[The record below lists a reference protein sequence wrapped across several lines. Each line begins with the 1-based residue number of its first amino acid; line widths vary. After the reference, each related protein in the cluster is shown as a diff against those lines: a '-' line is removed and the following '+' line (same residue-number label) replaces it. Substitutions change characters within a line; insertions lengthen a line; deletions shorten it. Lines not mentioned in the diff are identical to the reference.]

1 MTGAYRKW
9 KERMMYME
17 ERGEK
22 KGSFKKC
29 YADIKEKEQEAELEW
44 RTER

>member
-1 MTGAYRKW
+1 
-9 KERMMYME
+9 MYME

-29 YADIKEKEQEAELEW
+29 YAYIKENVQEADLE
-44 RTER
+44 